1 MRPDESPNRGMLNGI
16 KLSALLIALF
26 AFYLAPLLPLT
37 VITSIPNFFGAEPGQ
52 RFRLWQS
59 PVLLVLAWFYA
70 IAPVGAAYLAAKLAR
85 QQPLLHGLIVGLVG
99 ATVVTVWVQG
109 DSLEFELLLALLVAS
124 CGLFGGWLW
133 RYRNGQ
139 RKVTL

>member
-1 MRPDESPNRGMLNGI
+1 MLKGI
-16 KLSALLIALF
+16 KLRALLIALF
-26 AFYLAPLLPLT
+26 AFYVAPLLPLI

-59 PVLLVLAWFYA
+59 PFVLVLAWFYA
-70 IAPVGAAYLAAKLAR
+70 IAPVGASYFAAKLAR
-85 QQPLLHGLIVGLVG
+85 QQPLFHGLIVGLVG
-99 ATVVTVWVQG
+99 AVLVVVWVRG
-109 DSLEFELLLALLVAS
+109 DSPVFEVLLALLVAS

-139 RKVTL
+139 GSVAL